1 MALSAGLQLR
11 QSQSLV
17 MTPQLMQS
25 IRLLQFSHVELT
37 RFIEQEVE
45 RNPLLELV
53 TAESDAADAPAEQ
66 PDDMP
71 GAPAVSS
78 DTWRDGGLDRI
89 RREPRPSA

>member
-53 TAESDAADAPAEQ
+53 AAESDVPEPGSDTSDAMADSPS
-66 PDDMP
+66 
-71 GAPAVSS
+71 GSS
-78 DTWRDGGLDRI
+78 DTGEDAAWHR
-89 RREPRPSA
+89 PRFPWC